1 MIQRIQ
7 TLYLLLGAL
16 ALGALGLFDAPWSGV
31 AASRFS
37 WFVPALIALL
47 IATASTAIGAIF
59 LHEDQEQRKTQR
71 KTVIGVQVLTF
82 LLAGTLYGGSYWV
95 GTLTFMSPDGILWGR
110 SVVLSL
116 PIIAY
121 GLFFLARWAIES
133 DIERVERMNQ
143 GRIR

>member
-7 TLYLLLGAL
+7 TIYLLLGAL
-16 ALGALGLFDAPWSGV
+16 ALGALGVFDAPWSGV

-37 WFVPALIALL
+37 WFVPTLIALL
-47 IATASTAIGAIF
+47 IATAGAAIGAIF
-59 LHEDQEQRKTQR
+59 LHKDQEQRKAQR
-71 KTVIGVQVLTF
+71 KIVIGVQILTL

-95 GTLTFMSPDGILWGR
+95 GTLTFMSPDGTGR

-121 GLFFLARWAIES
+121 GLFFLARRAIES

>member
-47 IATASTAIGAIF
+47 SATAGAAIGAIF
-59 LHEDQEQRKTQR
+59 LHKDQEQRKAQR
-71 KTVIGVQVLTF
+71 KIVIGVQILTL

-95 GTLTFMSPDGILWGR
+95 GTLTFMSPDGIGR

-121 GLFFLARWAIES
+121 GLFFLARRAIES

>member
-7 TLYLLLGAL
+7 TIYLLLGAL

-37 WFVPALIALL
+37 WFVPTLIALL
-47 IATASTAIGAIF
+47 IATAGAAIGAIF
-59 LHEDQEQRKTQR
+59 LHKDQEQRKAQR
-71 KTVIGVQVLTF
+71 KIVIGVQILTL

-95 GTLTFMSPDGILWGR
+95 GTLTFMSPDGIGR

-121 GLFFLARWAIES
+121 GLFFLARRAIES

>member
-37 WFVPALIALL
+37 WFVPTLIPLL
-47 IATASTAIGAIF
+47 IATAGAAIGAIF
-59 LHEDQEQRKTQR
+59 LHKDQEQRKAQR
-71 KTVIGVQVLTF
+71 KIVIGVQILTL

-95 GTLTFMSPDGILWGR
+95 GTLTFMSPDGIGR

-121 GLFFLARWAIES
+121 GLFFLARRAIES

>member
-7 TLYLLLGAL
+7 TIYLLLGAL
-16 ALGALGLFDAPWSGV
+16 ALGALGVFDAPWSGV

-37 WFVPALIALL
+37 WFVPTLIALL
-47 IATASTAIGAIF
+47 IATAGAAIGAIF
-59 LHEDQEQRKTQR
+59 LHKDQEQRKAQR
-71 KTVIGVQVLTF
+71 KIVIGVQILTL

-95 GTLTFMSPDGILWGR
+95 GTLTFMSPDGIGR